1 MLIWLIIAV
10 LIGLY
15 MAWNIGANDVANSMA
30 SAVGAKAI
38 TMKQAIIIAGVLNF
52 LGAVFVGGHVTETIR
67 KGIVDPSS
75 LNSPNIVVY
84 GALSA
89 LLAASLWITIA
100 TWKEL
105 PVSTTHSIVGGLI
118 GFGIVAGGAINWGKV
133 GEITV
138 AWIISPVFGCVLAFI
153 VFSILHHTILNSK
166 HPIKRSRTVAPIF
179 IGLAFF
185 TIALSF
191 LFKTPLGKNLEISG
205 ITAIFYSGGI
215 GILAMTGGYFLILR
229 FYSNTSNEIKSV
241 ESTFRWIQVFTSCY
255 VAFSQGANDVANAIG
270 PVATIYTTSKTSEI
284 SSSVEVPFF
293 LLVIGGF
300 GIVLGI
306 STWGYKVVGTVGRK
320 ITELTNTRG
329 FTIDFSAATTVLIA
343 SKMGLPISTTHAV
356 VGSVVGVGLARGL
369 KAIDLRV
376 IRKIVISWAV
386 TIPSAALMTIFI
398 FKILIGIT

>member
-1 MLIWLIIAV
+1 
-10 LIGLY
+10 
-15 MAWNIGANDVANSMA
+15 
-30 SAVGAKAI
+30 VGAKAI

-75 LNSPNIVVY
+75 LSTNIVIY
-84 GALSA
+84 GAFSA

-105 PVSTTHSIVGGLI
+105 PVSTTHSIVGGLL
-118 GFGIVAGGAINWGKV
+118 GFGVVAGGAIDWGKV
-133 GEITV
+133 GEITA

-153 VFSILHHTILNSK
+153 VFSILHHAILNSK
-166 HPIKRSRTVAPIF
+166 HPMKRSRTVAPIF

-386 TIPSAALMTIFI
+386 TIPAAALMTIFI
-398 FKILIGIT
+398 FKILIGVT

>member
-1 MLIWLIIAV
+1 
-10 LIGLY
+10 
-15 MAWNIGANDVANSMA
+15 
-30 SAVGAKAI
+30 
-38 TMKQAIIIAGVLNF
+38 
-52 LGAVFVGGHVTETIR
+52 
-67 KGIVDPSS
+67 
-75 LNSPNIVVY
+75 
-84 GALSA
+84 
-89 LLAASLWITIA
+89 
-100 TWKEL
+100 
-105 PVSTTHSIVGGLI
+105 
-118 GFGIVAGGAINWGKV
+118 
-133 GEITV
+133 
-138 AWIISPVFGCVLAFI
+138 
-153 VFSILHHTILNSK
+153 
-166 HPIKRSRTVAPIF
+166 
-179 IGLAFF
+179 
-185 TIALSF
+185 
-191 LFKTPLGKNLEISG
+191 
-205 ITAIFYSGGI
+205 
-215 GILAMTGGYFLILR
+215 
-229 FYSNTSNEIKSV
+229 SNEIKSV

-386 TIPSAALMTIFI
+386 TIPAAALMTIFI
-398 FKILIGIT
+398 FKILIGVT